1 MLDNPP
7 SRELRSA
14 ARPDAQSGELDMRSH
29 TPRSIALLAVGSA
42 AALVAG
48 AAGTATAQVQQND
61 GPTYQGRLNENGQP
75 ANGIYDIR
83 ITPTNPTGFTS
94 TPTTH
99 TSVEVIDGVFTI
111 PNAFVV
117 SNSDFYNQIR
127 IEVRPAGST
136 QSFTV
141 LSPNQPV
148 SPVPF
153 SSVTRGIL
161 VDPDSNVG
169 VGLVRIEPVAR
180 LHVADDDRVL
190 VLSPAQ
196 SSGGEEPTNDVVSIG
211 FFDNFPLLSDSY
223 DASISYFES
232 GGYFSFA
239 FDGMS
244 AFTIAPNEFGGSA
257 SFAGEELGLFGI
269 NPKITLAPQF
279 PSAVDIPLSSIA
291 MGSVSSGGQADI
303 DWFQNSDR
311 LIFSSPQGSSQ
322 GIQMRLDTGSLGINT
337 DPNDLGAALAV
348 ASDLA
353 IVAVES
359 TSGSP
364 SRMNFS
370 AVGLSAEAR
379 LTFDP
384 NPSRPSF
391 SIDLDE
397 TGGIPFADF
406 IVEGG
411 QISMLNGLVYISDLS
426 LNVAES
432 ARDNDDLIISQSD
445 ATLGLYSSTLGTFGS
460 QITFKEISG
469 TSLTNN
475 WGIIRETSSFG
486 ASLQFRYGSDANSG
500 FNTLILELDPVEGS
514 LRLGGAAATVSDY
527 RLVLPNSATGG
538 GRAVANRWD
547 TYSSARFKTNIA
559 TIANPLVTL
568 AQLRGVTFD
577 WLPEHAPLGGAVHDL
592 GFIAEEVAAVLPDA
606 VSTDAQ
612 GHAEALDYSRLLP
625 IAIEAIKQQQATITS
640 QQAEID
646 ALNQRMQRLEKML
659 DR

>member
-1 MLDNPP
+1 
-7 SRELRSA
+7 
-14 ARPDAQSGELDMRSH
+14 MRCCVSW
-29 TPRSIALLAVGSA
+29 
-42 AALVAG
+42 
-48 AAGTATAQVQQND
+48 AAGQAVCVVLALSSLCASPVNAQVLLSE
-61 GPTYQGRLNENGQP
+61 GPSFQGRLTEDGQP
-75 ANGIYDIR
+75 ANGIYEIR
-83 ITPTNPTGFTS
+83 ITPTNPSGLTT

-99 TSVEVIDGVFTI
+99 PAVEVIDGLFTI
-111 PNAFVV
+111 PDAFVV
-117 SNSDFYNQIR
+117 TNSDFFNQIR
-127 IEVRPAGST
+127 IEVRPAGSM
-136 QSFTV
+136 QAYTV
-141 LSPNQPV
+141 LAPNQPV
-148 SPVPF
+148 SPVPY

-196 SSGGEEPTNDVVSIG
+196 SSGGQEPTNDVVSIG
-211 FFDNFPLLSDSY
+211 FFDNFPQLSDSY

-232 GGYFSFA
+232 GGYFGFA
-239 FDGMS
+239 FDGLS

-279 PSAVDIPLSSIA
+279 PSAVDIPLSGIA

-303 DWFQNSDR
+303 DWYQNSDR
-311 LIFSSPQGSSQ
+311 LIFSSPQGSTQ
-322 GIQMRLDTGSLGINT
+322 GIQMRLDTGGLGINT

-364 SRMNFS
+364 SGMNFS

-384 NPSRPSF
+384 NPIRPSF

-460 QITFKEISG
+460 QITLKEISG

-500 FNTLILELDPVEGS
+500 FNTLLLELDPVEGS

-547 TYSSARFKTNIA
+547 TYSSARFKTNIS
-559 TIANPLVTL
+559 TIPNALVTL
-568 AQLRGVTFD
+568 GQLRGVTFD

-592 GFIAEEVAAVLPDA
+592 GFIAEEVARVLPDA
-606 VSTDAQ
+606 VSLDANGQ
-612 GHAEALDYSRLLP
+612 AEALDYARVMPL
-625 IAIEAIKQQQATITS
+625 AVEAIKQQQ
-640 QQAEID
+640 QQIDEQRQEID
-646 ALNQRMQRLEKML
+646 RLNARLERLEAML
-659 DR
+659 GE